1 MARIPAVNILLW
13 QKAIWPL
20 RSQIRTKMNIAEKYL
35 KKQFN
40 LEEFRRSFIEEKV
53 KLDIEY
59 RLEELKKD
67 IRTQKSPE
75 ELIKK
80 VDSIEQFVMSA

>member
-1 MARIPAVNILLW
+1 
-13 QKAIWPL
+13 
-20 RSQIRTKMNIAEKYL
+20 MNIAEKYF
-35 KKQFN
+35 KKQFSS
-40 LEEFRRSFIEEKV
+40 EEFRRSFMEEKI

-59 RLEELKKD
+59 RLEELKRD
-67 IRTQKSPE
+67 IRTRKSSE